1 MLVTDLPPALLRSLA
16 FVFGALWGSF
26 FNVAIYRWP
35 LGMSVVNPPSHCPSC
50 HTPVPWYRNLPLV
63 AYAMQRGRAACCG
76 TKLTGRYL
84 MVELLG
90 GVLCLALMER
100 FVIDAGAV
108 ALLQP
113 LLEALVLFFFVG
125 GLLVATFIDLE
136 HTMIPDEVTL
146 PGAALGLVSVSF
158 RDVDAMDMAIG
169 AGAGYLIIQITFV
182 WGYERLFGRRGMG
195 EGDSKL
201 LLMIGAFCG
210 WKGIVFALLGGCIQ
224 GIVAVVGAFVL
235 RKDLIVG
242 DEFADDPGPHVERS
256 KTGAACLD
264 GSGEA
269 TKLLKKAVPLD
280 VAAPE
285 EEAPAG
291 LTSKRFVT
299 LLLFFG
305 GLSVASLMHLPPEL
319 APTMAAISTTLGLSM
334 MAIYYLNGRR
344 AEDGAGEENEEDEG
358 NAQAPED
365 APRTLPKIP
374 FGPFLALAALEWLFF
389 GEQLFEWWLNL
400 L

>member
-1 MLVTDLPPALLRSLA
+1 MFVTDLPPALLRSLA

-50 HTPVPWYRNLPLV
+50 SAPVPWYRNLPLV
-63 AYAMQRGRAACCG
+63 AYAIQRGRAACCG

-100 FVIDAGAV
+100 FVVQAGAV
-108 ALLQP
+108 ELLPP

-158 RDVDAMDMAIG
+158 RDVDPMDMAIG

-210 WKGIVFALLGGCIQ
+210 WKGIVFALLAGCVQ
-224 GIVAVVGAFVL
+224 GIIAVVGAFVL
-235 RKDLIVG
+235 RRDLIVG
-242 DEFADDPGPHVERS
+242 DEFADDPGPHAERS
-256 KTGAACLD
+256 KVEAACLD
-264 GSGEA
+264 GTGKA
-269 TKLLKKAVPLD
+269 TKLLKKP
-280 VAAPE
+280 VAL
-285 EEAPAG
+285 EAPAPSEEPVLG
-291 LTSKRFVT
+291 LTTKRFVT
-299 LLLFFG
+299 LVLLFG
-305 GLSVASLMHLPPEL
+305 GLSVASLLHLPPEL
-319 APTMAAISTTLGLSM
+319 APTLAAISTTLGLSM

-344 AEDGAGEENEEDEG
+344 AEESDEG
-358 NAQAPED
+358 DEDATGESAPEQ

-374 FGPFLALAALEWLFF
+374 FGPFLALAAVEWLFF
-389 GEQLFEWWLNL
+389 GEQLFAWWLNL

>member
-50 HTPVPWYRNLPLV
+50 NTPVPWYRNLPLV

-100 FVIDAGAV
+100 FVVDAGAV
-108 ALLQP
+108 ELLQP

-242 DEFADDPGPHVERS
+242 DEFADDPGPHVEAS
-256 KTGAACLD
+256 QASAACLD

-269 TKLLKKAVPLD
+269 TKLLKKSVPL
-280 VAAPE
+280 
-285 EEAPAG
+285 EAPAQLEEPAAG
-291 LTSKRFVT
+291 LTTKRFVT

-344 AEDGAGEENEEDEG
+344 AEQSEGEDESTDASAAG
-358 NAQAPED
+358 PEE

>member
-50 HTPVPWYRNLPLV
+50 HTPVPWYRNLPLI

-100 FVIDAGAV
+100 FVLQAGPV
-108 ALLQP
+108 ELLQP

-235 RKDLIVG
+235 RRDLIVG

-256 KTGAACLD
+256 KTAASCLD
-264 GSGEA
+264 GTGKA
-269 TKLLKKAVPLD
+269 TKLLKKAVAFEANAP
-280 VAAPE
+280 PE
-285 EEAPAG
+285 EAVIG
-291 LTSKRFVT
+291 LTTKRFVT
-299 LLLFFG
+299 LVLLFG
-305 GLSVASLMHLPPEL
+305 GLSVLSLMHLPPEL
-319 APTMAAISTTLGLSM
+319 APTLAAISTTLGLSM

-344 AEDGAGEENEEDEG
+344 AEGSHEATDEEVDEES
-358 NAQAPED
+358 APEQ